1 MIARLRVLLAILV
14 LLSAAWPAVADTPAG
29 PKFSGQLLDVRN
41 GFVYFTTGDGYRLGA
56 DAKIVDAK
64 TGGPPATPP
73 RVKMYARVTFNPANG
88 QIVLLELS
96 ATKLPPEAPFEAIHQ
111 YALLSSA
118 RTDNP
123 DLRDNGATRLTGR
136 PVAVVFTVEVPPKT
150 PIGDAVYMTTDQ
162 SNWDA
167 QAIRMDRVDA
177 LHYRIQRNFASGTR
191 LLYLY
196 TRGSWNTVERGAN
209 GLSMQ
214 PRVFNVRET
223 DTLNKGDAVAIW
235 ADQNLSAPDLGPN
248 SEPTPF
254 NLNPFPF
261 VTPSPTPRPR

>member
-1 MIARLRVLLAILV
+1 MRTRLRALLAILV
-14 LLSAAWPAVADTPAG
+14 LLAAAWPASADTTAAG
-29 PKFSGQLLDVRN
+29 PKFSGQLLDVQD
-41 GFVYFTTGDGYRLGA
+41 GFAFFTTGDGYKLA
-56 DAKIVDAK
+56 PTVKIVDAK
-64 TGGPPATPP
+64 TGGPPASPP
-73 RVKMYARVTFNPANG
+73 RVKMYARATFDPANG

-96 ATKLPPEAPFEAIHQ
+96 NTKLPPEAPYEAIHQ
-111 YALLSSA
+111 FALAASTRSE
-118 RTDNP
+118 NP
-123 DLRDNGATRLTGR
+123 DLKPNGDKRTGR
-136 PVAVVFTVEVPPKT
+136 PVAVIFTVEVPPKT
-150 PIGDAVYMTTDQ
+150 PIGDQVYMTTDQ

-177 LHYRIQRNFASGTR
+177 LHYRIERSFASGTK

-209 GLSMQ
+209 GLSRQ
-214 PRVFNVRET
+214 PRVFDVRET
-223 DTLNKGDAVAIW
+223 DTLNKGDAVANW